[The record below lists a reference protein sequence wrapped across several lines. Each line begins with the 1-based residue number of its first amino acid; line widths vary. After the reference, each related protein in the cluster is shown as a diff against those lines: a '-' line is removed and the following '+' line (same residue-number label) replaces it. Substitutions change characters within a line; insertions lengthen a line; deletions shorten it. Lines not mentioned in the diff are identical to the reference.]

1 MSNENNR
8 EKISSII
15 EQLREINLEESK
27 LNGFYWKNEFK
38 YLVDLLESQ
47 VEQAQQLYDDMKENG
62 LQFSTI
68 EAEGYL
74 RGMKN
79 SFNAAKDA
87 YENALNGDEE

>member
-1 MSNENNR
+1 MNNQDKR

-15 EQLREINLEESK
+15 EQLREISLEESK

-38 YLVDLLESQ
+38 YRVDLLEGQ
-47 VEQAQQLYDDMKENG
+47 MNQAQQLYDDMKENG

-74 RGMKN
+74 RGLKTAFN
-79 SFNAAKDA
+79 SAKDA
-87 YENALNGDEE
+87 HENALNGDEE